1 MTRFLSLIAVA
12 ALIAGPASAADF
24 HIKVIGKSD
33 AAVQQDI
40 NIAAKKMCASYLNG
54 NSRALE
60 PASSCLKF
68 AVRDAQAQLTDIRLA
83 QGKTD
88 NVRVASTR

>member
-1 MTRFLSLIAVA
+1 LIRFLSLIAA
-12 ALIAGPASAADF
+12 TAFFAGPAFAGDF
-24 HIKVIGKSD
+24 HVRVDGRSE

-40 NIAAKKMCASYLNG
+40 QVAAKKMCSGFSGGTILAM
-54 NSRALE
+54 E

-68 AVRDAQAQLTDIRLA
+68 AVRDAQAQLSEVRLA
-83 QGKTD
+83 QSKAS